1 VVLDHLRAYAEDPEA
16 FVEAEHEWWWSII
29 EQFSGKLV
37 GLCSLIEKEVEG
49 QTETELGYFLLP
61 VYWGKGYATQ
71 AARRVVE
78 YAFANLHLES
88 LVAIIRPDNAA
99 SIGVARRLGMELE
112 REVLRSDGVARQV
125 YRLKR

>member
-1 VVLDHLRAYAEDPEA
+1 
-16 FVEAEHEWWWSII
+16 VESEHEWWWAII
-29 EQFSGKLV
+29 EQSSGNLV

-61 VYWGKGYATQ
+61 VYWGRGYATQ

-78 YAFANLHLES
+78 HAFADLHLES
-88 LVAIIRPDNAA
+88 LVAIIHPENAA